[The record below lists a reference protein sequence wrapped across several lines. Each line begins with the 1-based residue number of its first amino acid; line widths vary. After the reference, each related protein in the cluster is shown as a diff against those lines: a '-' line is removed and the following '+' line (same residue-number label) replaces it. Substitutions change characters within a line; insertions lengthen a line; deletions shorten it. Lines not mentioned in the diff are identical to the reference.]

1 MFNPEIFKAYDIR
14 GIFNQDF
21 DADFAYQ
28 LGQTFVAL
36 RKQDNDYDQSKPLNV
51 VVAQDMRL
59 SSPEITKELIKGLQ
73 TAGAQVYDAG
83 LLSTPAFYFAV
94 SAQKADAGIIVSA
107 SHNPKEWN
115 GFKLVR
121 QRAQAISGETGINWL
136 KDNINQKHPVIENI
150 LAVKKIDNLAEEQL
164 AHDLK
169 HVNTNIRD
177 LKIAADAANSMGAQY
192 LELIENNLPGTW
204 HKINFNLDGSFPAH
218 EADPLKKEN
227 LEMLS
232 QEIIRTKVDL
242 GIATDGDGDRVFF
255 LDEKG
260 QIIDPAIIR
269 GLLAQIFLKEK
280 PGAKICYDVRPGKI
294 TRDLILEAGGKPIIT
309 RVGHSLIK
317 SQMLKEGAY
326 FAGESS
332 GHFFLNLEIGC
343 FEMPIIMI
351 GKMLELFSN
360 QKTPISEFIKQYQRY
375 SHSGEINRSVKDK
388 EKVIELISEKYK
400 DGKVSL
406 LDGVSVEFDDFWF
419 NVRSSNTENKVRLNL
434 EAKDEKIMEIKRDEI
449 LEIIESC

>member
-28 LGQTFVAL
+28 LGQTFIAL
-36 RKQDNDYDQSKPLNV
+36 RKQDNDYDKSKPLNV

-73 TAGAQVYDAG
+73 AAGAQVYDAG
-83 LLSTPAFYFAV
+83 LLSTPAFYFSI
-94 SAQKADAGIIVSA
+94 SAQKADGGIIVSA

-121 QRAQAISGETGINWL
+121 QQAQAISGETGINWL
-136 KDNINQKHPVIENI
+136 KDNINQKYSVTENV
-150 LAVKKIDNLAEEQL
+150 LAVRKIDNLAEEQL
-164 AHDLK
+164 VHDLQ
-169 HVNTNIRD
+169 HVNKNIRN

-269 GLLAQIFLKEK
+269 GLLSQIFLKEK

-294 TRDLILEAGGKPIIT
+294 TRDLILEAGGEPIIT

-351 GKMLELFSN
+351 GKMLELFSD
-360 QKTPISEFIKQYQRY
+360 QKIPVSEFIKQYQRY
-375 SHSGEINRSVKDK
+375 YHSGEINRSVKNK
-388 EKVIELISEKYK
+388 EKAIELISEKYK

-434 EAKDEKIMEIKRDEI
+434 EAKDEKIMKIKRDEI